1 MYKMKTILYGNN
13 STLDIIEETISER
26 YDTTMETIQNGT
38 QKKKLG
44 KNEQIISEKYNTFKK
59 FHFCKF
65 EENYKP
71 THPRS

>member
-26 YDTTMETIQNGT
+26 YDITMETIQNAT

-44 KNEQIISEKYNTFKK
+44 KN
-59 FHFCKF
+59 
-65 EENYKP
+65 
-71 THPRS
+71 